1 MAIRRDIKIV
11 RLSIT
16 YQKAIT
22 RSTVTAY
29 VPASDKVTRRCRVIV
44 VFCTI
49 LYIRAN
55 TQHTQGSCLEIAA
68 R

>member
-1 MAIRRDIKIV
+1 M
-11 RLSIT
+11 T

-44 VFCTI
+44 VFRTI
-49 LYIRAN
+49 LYIERI
-55 TQHTQGSCLEIAA
+55 HKGIVWKLRLVDFSFSFKS
-68 R
+68 